1 MKKYLS
7 SLIVLYLLVGIS
19 CQEKIDIEKE
29 NKRIAAEYHDLNPD
43 NVDKILTEDF
53 IGRHEQN
60 KGIWNR
66 ENHREF
72 LKNNPEMGDKIHSQI
87 GEGDWVATR
96 FTRTMNLNGKNVKI
110 DGMHFKRFQNGKIAE
125 IWEYGDS
132 KQTEIED

>member
-43 NVDKILTEDF
+43 NVNKILTEDF

-60 KGIWNR
+60 KDTWNR
-66 ENHREF
+66 ESHREF
-72 LKNNPEMGDKIHSQI
+72 LNNNPEMEDTIYVQI

-96 FTRTMNLNGKNVKI
+96 LTRTINLNGKNVKI

-125 IWEYGDS
+125 IWEYADS
-132 KQTEIED
+132 KQFEIED